1 MTGALTDETGAPLAF
16 ATVTWHRAADS
27 SLVKAG
33 LSDEKGVYSLE
44 CRVPA
49 GSPSEAYFVRASQL
63 GLQAASS
70 PAFRFPE
77 HETRQQL
84 DALRLLP
91 LSTAIGEVTVSAR
104 KPFIERKTDRLVLN
118 VENSILAAGSS
129 AFEVLERAP
138 GVFINSGDNISIR
151 GKSGVIVM
159 IDGKP
164 TPMSGQELANMLR
177 GMPSGNIERIDII
190 TNPSARYDAAG
201 NAGIIDIRLKKDKN
215 LGTNGTFSA
224 NYGQGVY
231 HKAGAGLNLNHRN
244 RHINAFGSYN
254 YSLRKGFNKLDL
266 IRTFYENGQ
275 PTGAYDQRN
284 YVVFPFRY
292 HSGRAGFDLYPSRN
306 TIVGIVASASL
317 NEFDPNGQNSSNV
330 LDQEGKKISAFTTG
344 NDSHDRWPTY
354 TLNANLKQ
362 QLNDKG
368 RELTADLDYMR
379 FWNQTNQNFTTDYL
393 DLNGQAFLPTYLLV
407 GDLAGNLQIRSLKAD
422 FVNPLKNNAKWEAG
436 IKTSLVTAD
445 NDVQFFDKSDPAAP
459 LFDST
464 KSNHFLYRE
473 NLNAAYLN
481 AAKEWEKASLQLG
494 LRAEQ
499 TRVEG
504 EQLVT
509 GQQFD
514 TSYLNLFPSAF
525 FNLKIAKNYESGINV
540 SRRLDRPSYQQL
552 NPFKFFLDPST
563 YREGNPYLRPQF
575 TWSYEWVHTF
585 FQKYTATLAY
595 ARTSNNITQV
605 IAPVE
610 GLDRVTVQT
619 DKNLARYDYYALS
632 VNAPIEITKWW
643 TCLNDLN
650 IFRGHYTGTL
660 ANTNLSD
667 GNTVLLFN
675 MNNTF
680 RLKNDWTAEIGG
692 YYQSRQLY
700 AFMNLDPLWTLNLG
714 LQKQLF
720 DRRATLRLNVSDVFW
735 TSPPSAVITFRD
747 YVEHFDVKR
756 ETRVASLSLNWRFGN
771 NQVAPSRRRTGGAE
785 EERRRASQG
794 QG

>member
-1 MTGALTDETGAPLAF
+1 
-16 ATVTWHRAADS
+16 
-27 SLVKAG
+27 
-33 LSDEKGVYSLE
+33 
-44 CRVPA
+44 
-49 GSPSEAYFVRASQL
+49 
-63 GLQAASS
+63 
-70 PAFRFPE
+70 
-77 HETRQQL
+77 
-84 DALRLLP
+84 
-91 LSTAIGEVTVSAR
+91 
-104 KPFIERKTDRLVLN
+104 
-118 VENSILAAGSS
+118 S

-138 GVFINSGDNISIR
+138 GVFINANDNISIR

-190 TNPSARYDAAG
+190 TNPSAKYDAAG

-215 LGTNGTFSA
+215 LGTNGTLSA

-244 RHINAFGSYN
+244 RHINAFGNYN

-275 PTGAYDQRN
+275 STGAYDQRN

-292 HSGRAGFDLYPSRN
+292 HSARAGLDISPNPN
-306 TIVGIVASASL
+306 TIIGIVASASL
-317 NEFDPNGQNSSNV
+317 NEFDPNGQNHSNV
-330 LDQEGKKISAFTTG
+330 LDSESKKISAFTTG
-344 NDSHDRWPTY
+344 NDSHDHWPTY

-368 RELTADLDYMR
+368 RELSADLDYMR

-393 DLNGQAFLPTYLLV
+393 DLNGQPFLPTYLLV
-407 GDLAGNLQIRSLKAD
+407 GELAGNLQIRSLKAD
-422 FVNPLKNNAKWEAG
+422 YVNPLKNNAKWEAG

-445 NDVQFFDKSDPAAP
+445 NNVQFFDNSDPAAP

-481 AAKEWEKASLQLG
+481 GSKEWEKASLQLG

-504 EQLVT
+504 DQLVT

-514 TSYLNLFPSAF
+514 TAYLNLFPSAF
-525 FNLKIAKNYESGINV
+525 FNLKIAKNYESGLNV

-585 FQKYTATLAY
+585 YQKYSATLAY
-595 ARTSNNITQV
+595 SRTNNNITQV
-605 IAPVE
+605 IVPVD
-610 GLDRVTVQT
+610 GLDRITVQT
-619 DKNLARYDYYALS
+619 DKNLARYDYYSLS
-632 VNAPIEITKWW
+632 IHAPIEIAKWW
-643 TCLNDLN
+643 SCMNDLN
-650 IFRGHYTGTL
+650 IYHGNYTGTL
-660 ANTNLSD
+660 ANTNLAD
-667 GNTVLLFN
+667 GNTVLFLN
-675 MNNTF
+675 INNNF
-680 RLKNDWTAEIGG
+680 RLKNDWSAEIGG
-692 YYQSRQLY
+692 YYQSRQVY
-700 AFMNLDPLWTLNLG
+700 AFMNLDPLWSLNLG
-714 LQKQLF
+714 VQKQLF
-720 DRRATLRLNVSDVFW
+720 ARRATLRFNVSDVFW

-756 ETRVASLSLNWRFGN
+756 ETRVASLSLSWRFGN
-771 NQVAPSRRRTGGAE
+771 NQVAPTRRRSSGAE
-785 EERRRASQG
+785 DERRRASQG